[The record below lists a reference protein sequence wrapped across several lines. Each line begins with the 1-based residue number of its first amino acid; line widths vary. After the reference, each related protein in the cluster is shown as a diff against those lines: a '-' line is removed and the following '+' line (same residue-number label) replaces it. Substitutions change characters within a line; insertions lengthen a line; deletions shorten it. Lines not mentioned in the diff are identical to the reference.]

1 MSLFFL
7 SVLCEID
14 PKKKKKEKEKEKE
27 KNQKTRQALSTST
40 WLAVITLMFAE
51 PH

>member
-27 KNQKTRQALSTST
+27 KNQKTIQALYTST